1 MYIQSQDKQTM
12 INFDNFHALCVNDT
26 MLCAI
31 KYQADRKVNV
41 VLGTYDSNEEAM
53 EEFES
58 IMEDMMD
65 EGETILEVD

>member
-1 MYIQSQDKQTM
+1 MYIQSQDGQTM

-41 VLGTYDSNEEAM
+41 VLGTYDTHEEAI

-65 EGETILEVD
+65 EGESILEVD